1 MTTHS
6 SILAWEISWTKEP
19 GGLQSMA
26 GGGGGVTKES
36 DTTQRLKK
44 QRYYGYYNYSTIYTF
59 LAYTGLSTWLTG
71 LGDTR
76 LRISMTKLQWCLEQ
90 YKPSSTVTSSTCM

>member
-1 MTTHS
+1 MVKNPSAIQETQETWVQSLHQEDILEKEIATHS

-36 DTTQRLKK
+36 DTT
-44 QRYYGYYNYSTIYTF
+44 
-59 LAYTGLSTWLTG
+59 
-71 LGDTR
+71 
-76 LRISMTKLQWCLEQ
+76 
-90 YKPSSTVTSSTCM
+90 